1 MEEDMIYWYDD
12 LYMDQPVREK
22 EEKCRKTIEKRSF
35 WQKLPWKKSYYI
47 IMLANNREN
56 LFEIMNTS
64 EMFFRYYGYTDI
76 YIIGISRHY
85 EGAVEM
91 FRRIMTEGYRKDV
104 GFDPRQLF
112 RRECFQP
119 GKTVRR

>member
-1 MEEDMIYWYDD
+1 MIYWYDD
-12 LYMDQPVREK
+12 LYMDQPVRRE
-22 EEKCRKTIEKRSF
+22 EEKCRKTIGKRSF

-56 LFEIMNTS
+56 LFEIMSTS

-76 YIIGISRHY
+76 YIIGVSRHY
-85 EGAVEM
+85 KGAVELL
-91 FRRIMTEGYRKDV
+91 RRIMTEGYRKDI

-112 RRECFQP
+112 RRERFQP